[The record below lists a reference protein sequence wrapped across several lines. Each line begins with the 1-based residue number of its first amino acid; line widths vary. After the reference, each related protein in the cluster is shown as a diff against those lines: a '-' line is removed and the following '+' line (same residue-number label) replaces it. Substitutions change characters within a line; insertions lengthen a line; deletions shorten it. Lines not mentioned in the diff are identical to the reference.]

1 MAGCPN
7 PRMHLN
13 FPRRTLTKF
22 IKYAYARAHIIKYC
36 DILSF
41 LEEGEVTALPNCVF
55 SPLLSP
61 VKKS

>member
-1 MAGCPN
+1 M
-7 PRMHLN
+7 N
-13 FPRRTLTKF
+13 FPRRTLTKL

-41 LEEGEVTALPNCVF
+41 LEEAEVTALPNCVF